1 MQTYL
6 TVNQVY
12 EEVLCVLVDAKR
24 QHAQDITI
32 RLARQQG
39 LISVLSADET
49 FSRQVPGRL
58 TKQQID
64 VLRIVGYPIS
74 SGKKQ

>member
-1 MQTYL
+1 M

-32 RLARQQG
+32 RLAPQQG

-49 FSRQVPGRL
+49 FSRHCGAGWRL
-58 TKQQID
+58 RWPRR
-64 VLRIVGYPIS
+64 L
-74 SGKKQ
+74 